1 MSAVYINVFN
11 INSIGCYLYIGME
24 KIIEIV
30 CNEILHAKNDA
41 VQLLQLQNH
50 LYGCFVLMEDIT
62 EKNIVLD
69 HYQIKAT
76 NHTVDLDHCFS
87 QLGIRYGFA
96 MDTTL
101 LLKSYLPTYKEGWLA
116 VFKSTL
122 TLEDVDRIE
131 DGIIGLI
138 TAMVLPEHAFF
149 LHAMDKG
156 QLPQEWVHK
165 VLALLLPEET
175 VSIADAVASASINA
189 IASAIAQANP
199 EKPMKRLARFQR
211 TRRHTI
217 LIKKPLAKTR
227 RSMKLHGLKV

>member
-1 MSAVYINVFN
+1 
-11 INSIGCYLYIGME
+11 ME

-30 CNEILHAKNDA
+30 CNEILHAKNNT

-69 HYQIKAT
+69 QYHIKAT

-87 QLGIRYGFA
+87 QIGIRYGFA

-101 LLKSYLPTYKEGWLA
+101 LLKSYLPAYKEGWLA
-116 VFKSTL
+116 VFKSTS
-122 TLEDVDRIE
+122 TLEEVDRIE
-131 DGIIGLI
+131 DGIIALI
-138 TAMVLPEHAFF
+138 TAMVPPEHAFF

-165 VLALLLPEET
+165 VLAILLPEET
-175 VSIADAVASASINA
+175 VPVVSVAAASPSDSTHVNP

-199 EKPMKRLARFQR
+199 EKPMKRLARFQH